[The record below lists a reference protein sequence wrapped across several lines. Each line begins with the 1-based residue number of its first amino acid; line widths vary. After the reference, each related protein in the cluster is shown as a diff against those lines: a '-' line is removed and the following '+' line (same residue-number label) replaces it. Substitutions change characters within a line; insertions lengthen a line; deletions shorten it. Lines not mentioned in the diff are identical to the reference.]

1 MSENTKKT
9 SVQKGIIL
17 RILPEE
23 FLITLSYARTKSRIQ
38 TSFIRWK
45 LSKKIDPN
53 HIGQDID
60 LLSDHLQRLAKLYQ
74 LEGNTVTVVFP
85 QAISNVK
92 TIEIPLDL
100 SKRNERSEYQTLIKE
115 PYEFWKEFDDD
126 LVDYKDAEIRANYL
140 YTKKP
145 DNESVLL
152 YSATSKKIIDDYT
165 SMVLN
170 GNLYPTRFVP
180 ESQSIIQAVYTSLSE
195 AEKNRPFCV
204 FHLSPNNNKLIYVGL
219 HELTIA
225 KVDISDLDETLLN
238 EIPKKEET
246 QNEFWD
252 EVATRISG
260 NLKQAFTFL
269 KDEIQTSN
277 LRTIFLISD
286 YEKEDIIFDLIH
298 KNFKLANLRSLKHQ
312 FECVHLDK
320 GELDKT
326 LLERNLPKVSKISS
340 SSGLAPNIGAYK
352 LKNIRTLNSIIRSS
366 QLDLHPQSQFIQM
379 NFDYVD
385 TLKKITLVLTV
396 VIGLQFLYGLYS
408 KSTLIDLNN
417 PSSEYRSLVSD
428 LKLNRLKVAELQ
440 KDTNTYKS
448 QTQLLNASL
457 QGILN
462 DEVYRLIN
470 KELPEDLE
478 LEQLLIKEKSFAI
491 YGNGRS
497 VSEINRFYR
506 KMLAI
511 NTFKD
516 IKIDVFKRND
526 AALDYF
532 EITGSIGSK

>member
-45 LSKKIDPN
+45 LSKKIDPCQ
-53 HIGQDID
+53 IGQDMD

-85 QAISNVK
+85 QAISNLK

-298 KNFKLANLRSLKHQ
+298 KNFKLANLRSLKHH

-326 LLERNLPKVSKISS
+326 LLKRNLPKASKILS

-352 LKNIRTLNSIIRSS
+352 LKNIRTLNLIIRSS

-385 TLKKITLVLTV
+385 TLKKTTLVLTI
-396 VIGLQFLYGLYS
+396 VIALQFLYGLYN

-417 PSSEYRSLVSD
+417 PSSEYRSLVTD
-428 LKLNRLKVAELQ
+428 FKLNRLKVAELQ
-440 KDTNTYKS
+440 KDTSTYKA
-448 QTQLLNASL
+448 QTQLLNTNL
-457 QGILN
+457 QGVLN

-491 YGNGRS
+491 YGNSRS

>member
-1 MSENTKKT
+1 MTENTHKA
-9 SVQKGIIL
+9 SVQKGIVL

-23 FLITLSYARTKSRIQ
+23 FLITLSFAHTKSRIQ

-45 LSKKIDPN
+45 LPKKIDPN
-53 HIGQDID
+53 QISEDMD
-60 LLSDHLQRLAKLYQ
+60 LISDHLQRLAKLYQ
-74 LEGNTVTVVFP
+74 LEGNTVTVVLP
-85 QAISNVK
+85 QAISNLK

-100 SKRNERSEYQTLIKE
+100 SKRNEKSEYQTLIKE

-152 YSATSKKIIDDYT
+152 YSATSKKIIDDYI

-170 GNLYPTRFVP
+170 GNLYPTRFIP
-180 ESQSIIQAVYTSLSE
+180 ESQSIIQAVHASLSE
-195 AEKNRPFCV
+195 AEKNRPFCI

-286 YEKEDIIFDLIH
+286 YEKEDVIFDLIH
-298 KNFKLANLRSLKHQ
+298 KNFKLANLRSLKHH

-326 LLERNLPKVSKISS
+326 LLKRNLPKASKILS
-340 SSGLAPNIGAYK
+340 SSGLAPNIGSYK

-396 VIGLQFLYGLYS
+396 VIALQFLYGLYS

-417 PSSEYRSLVSD
+417 PSNEYRSLVSD

-440 KDTNTYKS
+440 KDTNTYKA
-448 QTQLLNASL
+448 QTQLLNTSL

-470 KELPEDLE
+470 KELPDDLE

-506 KMLAI
+506 KMLTL

-526 AALDYF
+526 AALNYF
-532 EITGSIGSK
+532 EITGLIGSK

>member
-1 MSENTKKT
+1 MTENTKKA
-9 SVQKGIIL
+9 SAQKGIVL

-23 FLITLSYARTKSRIQ
+23 FLITLSFARTKSHIQ

-45 LSKKIDPN
+45 LPKKIDPTQISN
-53 HIGQDID
+53 DMD

-74 LEGNTVTVVFP
+74 LEGNTVTVVLP
-85 QAISNVK
+85 QAISNLK

-100 SKRNERSEYQTLIKE
+100 SKRNEKSEYQTLIKE

-152 YSATSKKIIDDYT
+152 YSAISKKIIDEYV

-170 GNLYPTRFVP
+170 AHLYPTRFIP
-180 ESQSIIQAVYTSLSE
+180 ESQSIMHAVHACLSE

-204 FHLSPNNNKLIYVGL
+204 FHLSQNNNKLIYIGL
-219 HELTIA
+219 NELTIA
-225 KVDISDLDETLLN
+225 KVDISDLDETLLY

-246 QNEFWD
+246 QNEFWN
-252 EVATRISG
+252 EVAARLSG

-286 YEKEDIIFDLIH
+286 YEKEDVIFDLIH
-298 KNFKLANLRSLKHQ
+298 KNFKLANLRSLKNH

-326 LLERNLPKVSKISS
+326 LLKRNLPKASKILS
-340 SSGLAPNIGAYK
+340 SSGLAANIGAYR
-352 LKNIRTLNSIIRSS
+352 LKNLRTLNAIIRSS
-366 QLDLHPQSQFIQM
+366 QIDLHPQSKFIQM
-379 NFDYVD
+379 NFDYVEP
-385 TLKKITLVLTV
+385 LKKITLVLVV
-396 VIGLQFLYGLYS
+396 VIALQFLFGLYG
-408 KSTLIDLNN
+408 KSRLIDLNN
-417 PSSEYRSLVSD
+417 PSNEYLSLVSE
-428 LKLNRLKVAELQ
+428 LKMNRVKVAELQ
-440 KDTNTYKS
+440 KDTNTYKA
-448 QTQLLNASL
+448 QTQLLNTSL

-506 KMLAI
+506 KMLTI

-526 AALDYF
+526 AALNYF

>member
-1 MSENTKKT
+1 MTENTHKA
-9 SVQKGIIL
+9 SMQKGIVL

-23 FLITLSYARTKSRIQ
+23 FLITLSFARTKNRIQ

-45 LSKKIDPN
+45 LPKKVDPS
-53 HIGQDID
+53 HINQDMDI
-60 LLSDHLQRLAKLYQ
+60 LSDHLQRLVKLYQ
-74 LEGNTVTVVFP
+74 LEGNAVTVVLP
-85 QAISNVK
+85 QAISNLK

-100 SKRNERSEYQTLIKE
+100 SKRNEKNEYQSLIKE

-152 YSATSKKIIDDYT
+152 YSAISKKIIDDYI

-170 GNLYPTRFVP
+170 GNLYPTRLIP
-180 ESQSIIQAVYTSLSE
+180 ESQSIIQAVHASLSE

-204 FHLSPNNNKLIYVGL
+204 FHLSQNNNKLIYVGL
-219 HELTIA
+219 NELTIA
-225 KVDISDLDETLLN
+225 KVDISDLDETLLH
-238 EIPKKEET
+238 EIPEKKET

-286 YEKEDIIFDLIH
+286 YEKEDVIFELIH
-298 KNFKLANLRSLKHQ
+298 KNFKLANLRSLKNH

-326 LLERNLPKVSKISS
+326 LLKRSGPKISKTLSS
-340 SSGLAPNIGAYK
+340 SSLASNIGSYK

-385 TLKKITLVLTV
+385 VLKKITLILVV
-396 VIGLQFLYGLYS
+396 VIALQFLFGLYS
-408 KSTLIDLNN
+408 KSTLINLNN
-417 PSSEYRSLVSD
+417 PSNEYRSLVSD
-428 LKLNRLKVAELQ
+428 LKLNRTKVAELQ
-440 KDTNTYKS
+440 KDTNNYKV
-448 QTQLLNASL
+448 QTQLLNTNL
-457 QGILN
+457 QGVLN

-491 YGNGRS
+491 HGNGRS

-506 KMLAI
+506 KILSI
-511 NTFKD
+511 SSFKD

-532 EITGSIGSK
+532 QITGSIGSK